1 MYDIITLFFDIY
13 ILLYKKIFKNLKLSV
28 KDYYDY
34 FKILNNLVKKT
45 LNINDDEFTKFY
57 KRIHKSYLLKIK
69 SETKFS
75 FHINAMLYNFCK
87 SL

>member
-13 ILLYKKIFKNLKLSV
+13 ILLYKYIFKKLKLSAE
-28 KDYYDY
+28 DYYDY
-34 FKILNNLVKKT
+34 LKILNNLVKKT

-57 KRIHKSYLLKIK
+57 KRIHNSYLLRIK
-69 SETKFS
+69 SGIKLS
-75 FHINAMLYNFCK
+75 VHINAMLYNFCK